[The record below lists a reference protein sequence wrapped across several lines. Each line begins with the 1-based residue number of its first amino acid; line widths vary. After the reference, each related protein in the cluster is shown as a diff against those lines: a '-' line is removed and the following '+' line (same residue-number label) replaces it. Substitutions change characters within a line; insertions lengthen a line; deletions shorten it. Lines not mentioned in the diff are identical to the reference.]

1 MIRKEGGRAD
11 YPAPRPEASESS
23 RRVLYIAGS
32 GRSGSTLLELML
44 GQVPGFCSV
53 GELSYI
59 WVRGVSEDELCGC
72 GKRFLQCPFWRQV
85 GEEAFG
91 AWDRVDSDDLV
102 SLRAAVDRTR
112 FVPLMLAPATSLRYR
127 AMLTRYAHLLGRLYD
142 AILRVTGARVVVDST
157 KHASTG
163 FLLRRVPGVD
173 LRVVHLVRDGRGVA
187 YSWMKEVRKPEAMDR
202 DAYLDRY
209 PPGRMAVRWMTYNS
223 LVHLLRLDADIPSLL
238 VRYEDLVREPHRTI
252 RRIVSLAGEAIRDQD
267 LGFIGD
273 GWVHTSTD
281 HNIAGNPVRFTR
293 GRMPL
298 RIDDEWRR
306 KMAARDRRLFSAIA
320 FPLLARYRYIGSRP
334 PR

>member
-1 MIRKEGGRAD
+1 MIRKERG
-11 YPAPRPEASESS
+11 PAASPVPGPRASESS

-44 GQVPGFCSV
+44 GQLPGFCSV

-59 WVRGVSEDELCGC
+59 WVRGVSENELCGC
-72 GKRFLQCPFWRQV
+72 GKRFRECPFWRQV
-85 GEEAFG
+85 GQEAFG
-91 AWDRVDSDDLV
+91 GWDRVEADHLV

-112 FVPLMLAPATSLRYR
+112 FLPLMVAPATSRRYR
-127 AMLTRYAHLLGRLYD
+127 VMLTRYANLLGRLYE
-142 AILRVTGARVVVDST
+142 AILRVSGARVVVDST

-187 YSWMKEVRKPEAMDR
+187 YSWMKEVRKPEAVDR
-202 DAYLDRY
+202 AAYLDRY
-209 PPGRMAVRWMTYNS
+209 PPGRMGARWLTYNS

-252 RRIVSLAGEAIRDQD
+252 RRIVSLAGEAIHDQD
-267 LGFIGD
+267 LRFIGN
-273 GWVHTSTD
+273 GWVHTGTD

-298 RIDDEWRR
+298 RVDDEWRR
-306 KMAARDRRLFSAIA
+306 NMAARDRRLVSAIA
-320 FPLLARYRYIGSRP
+320 FPLLARYGYIGSRP
-334 PR
+334 SR

>member
-1 MIRKEGGRAD
+1 MIRKAGSGG
-11 YPAPRPEASESS
+11 ASSVPGPKASGSS
-23 RRVLYIAGS
+23 RPVLYIAGS

-59 WVRGVSEDELCGC
+59 WVRGVSENELCGC
-72 GKRFLQCPFWRQV
+72 GARFRECPFWRKV

-91 AWDRVDSDDLV
+91 GWDRVDADDLV

-112 FVPLMLAPATSLRYR
+112 YVPLMLAPATSPRYR
-127 AMLTRYAHLLGRLYD
+127 AMLTRYAHFLGRLYE
-142 AILRVTGARVVVDST
+142 AILRVSGARVVVDST

-187 YSWMKEVRKPEAMDR
+187 YSWMKEIRKPEAVDR

-209 PPGRMAVRWMTYNS
+209 PPGRMGVRWMTYNS
-223 LVHLLRLDADIPSLL
+223 LVHLLRLDAGIPSLL
-238 VRYEDLVREPHRTI
+238 VRYEDLVRAPYATI
-252 RRIVSLAGEAIRDQD
+252 SRIVSLAGGAIRDQD

-273 GWVHTSTD
+273 GWVHTSRD

-306 KMAARDRRLFSAIA
+306 NMAARDRRLVSAIA
-320 FPLLARYRYIGSRP
+320 SPLLARYGYIGSRSS
-334 PR
+334 R